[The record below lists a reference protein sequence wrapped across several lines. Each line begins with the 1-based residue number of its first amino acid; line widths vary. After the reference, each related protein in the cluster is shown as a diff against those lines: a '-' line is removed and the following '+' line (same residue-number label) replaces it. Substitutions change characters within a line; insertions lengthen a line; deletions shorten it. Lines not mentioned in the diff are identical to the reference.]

1 MINSRYKRSRNRN
14 FLTKRSIVDQ
24 TITVIVILILAT
36 FSLFVS
42 LPTYGQNQSQ
52 EQQLQQTEAKPYP
65 VLLVHGYA
73 EDAAVWKK
81 WEDMLRKDGIQ
92 FLTVTFK
99 DSDDKCGSAEQHAT
113 ELEKM
118 VQNVE
123 EESGSQQKIN
133 IVGYSKGGLDARVF
147 LDITDTKDV
156 ANLIMIGTPN
166 AGSIVAEINDI
177 CAPAAYDLRPGA
189 NATEAV
195 INPDTKYYTIAGDW
209 MPLTHGNPMIPGN
222 DDGLVPVES
231 VESQE
236 YFQSLGRTEHG
247 HAELLSE
254 EEYQMS
260 KDILLGKK

>member
-1 MINSRYKRSRNRN
+1 MNKTTTRI
-14 FLTKRSIVDQ
+14 
-24 TITVIVILILAT
+24 TIVIVTLAT
-36 FSLFVS
+36 LGLFAPS
-42 LPTYGQNQSQ
+42 IYGQNQS
-52 EQQLQQTEAKPYP
+52 ERQQQQTEEKPLP

-73 EDAAVWKK
+73 EGAAVWKK

-92 FLTVTFK
+92 FFTVTFK
-99 DSDDKCGSAEQHAT
+99 DSDDKCGSAKQHAI

-118 VQNVE
+118 VQDIKE
-123 EESGSQQKIN
+123 QSGAQKIN

-166 AGSIVAEINDI
+166 AGSPVAETNYA
-177 CAPAAYDLRPGA
+177 CAPAVYDLRLGA
-189 NATEAV
+189 NATKAV
-195 INPDTKYYTIAGDW
+195 INPNTKYYTIAGNW
-209 MPLTHGNPMIPGN
+209 MPLTQGNLMIPGN

-231 VESQE
+231 VESQQ

-254 EEYQMS
+254 KEYQMS
-260 KDILLGKK
+260 KDILIGNK

>member
-1 MINSRYKRSRNRN
+1 ME
-14 FLTKRSIVDQ
+14 SIVDQ

-42 LPTYGQNQSQ
+42 VPTYGQNQS
-52 EQQLQQTEAKPYP
+52 EGQQLQQTEEKPLP

-81 WEDMLRKDGIQ
+81 WEDMLRKDGILY
-92 FLTVTFK
+92 FTVTFK
-99 DSDDKCGSAEQHAT
+99 DSDDKCGSAKQHAT

-118 VQNVE
+118 VQNIE
-123 EESGSQQKIN
+123 EESGSQKIN
-133 IVGYSKGGLDARVF
+133 IVGYSKGGLDARIF
-147 LDITDTKDV
+147 LDITDTKDI

-166 AGSIVAEINDI
+166 AGSIVAETNNV
-177 CAPAAYDLRPGA
+177 CSPAVFDMRPGA
-189 NATEAV
+189 NATKAV
-195 INPDTKYYTIAGDW
+195 INPNTKYYTIAGDW

-222 DDGLVPVES
+222 DDGLVPVDS
-231 VESQE
+231 VESQQ
-236 YFQSLGRTEHG
+236 YFQRLGRSEHG

-260 KDILLGKK
+260 KDILLGRK

>member
-1 MINSRYKRSRNRN
+1 MNKTTTRI
-14 FLTKRSIVDQ
+14 
-24 TITVIVILILAT
+24 TIVIVTLAT
-36 FSLFVS
+36 LGLFAPS
-42 LPTYGQNQSQ
+42 IYGQNQS
-52 EQQLQQTEAKPYP
+52 ERQQQQTEEKPLP

-92 FLTVTFK
+92 FFTVTFK
-99 DSDDKCGSAEQHAT
+99 DSDDKCGSAKQHAI

-118 VQNVE
+118 VQDIKE
-123 EESGSQQKIN
+123 QSGAQKIN
-133 IVGYSKGGLDARVF
+133 IVGHSKGGLDARVF

-166 AGSIVAEINDI
+166 AGSPVAETNYA
-177 CAPAAYDLRPGA
+177 CVPAVYDLRLGA
-189 NATEAV
+189 NATKAV
-195 INPDTKYYTIAGDW
+195 INPNTKYYTIAGDW
-209 MPLTHGNPMIPGN
+209 MPLTQGNLMIPGN

-231 VESQE
+231 VESQQ

-254 EEYQMS
+254 KEYQMS
-260 KDILLGKK
+260 KDILIGNK

>member
-1 MINSRYKRSRNRN
+1 M
-14 FLTKRSIVDQ
+14 
-24 TITVIVILILAT
+24 TIVIVTLAT
-36 FSLFVS
+36 LGLFAPS
-42 LPTYGQNQSQ
+42 IYGQNQS
-52 EQQLQQTEAKPYP
+52 ERQQQQTEEKPLP

-92 FLTVTFK
+92 FFTVTFK
-99 DSDDKCGSAEQHAT
+99 DSDDKCGSAKQHAI

-118 VQNVE
+118 VQDIKE
-123 EESGSQQKIN
+123 QSGAQKIN

-166 AGSIVAEINDI
+166 AGSPVAETNYA
-177 CAPAAYDLRPGA
+177 CAPAVYDLRLGA
-189 NATEAV
+189 NATKAV
-195 INPDTKYYTIAGDW
+195 INPNTKYYTIAGNW
-209 MPLTHGNPMIPGN
+209 MPLTQGNLMIPGN
-222 DDGLVPVES
+222 DDGLIPVES
-231 VESQE
+231 VESQQ

-254 EEYQMS
+254 KEYQMS
-260 KDILLGKK
+260 KDILIGNK

>member
-1 MINSRYKRSRNRN
+1 MNKTTTRM
-14 FLTKRSIVDQ
+14 
-24 TITVIVILILAT
+24 TIVIVTLAT
-36 FSLFVS
+36 LGLFAPS
-42 LPTYGQNQSQ
+42 IYGQNQS
-52 EQQLQQTEAKPYP
+52 ERQQQQTEEKPLP

-92 FLTVTFK
+92 FFTVTFK
-99 DSDDKCGSAEQHAT
+99 DSDDKCGSAKQHAI

-118 VQNVE
+118 VQDIKE
-123 EESGSQQKIN
+123 QSGAQKIN

-147 LDITDTKDV
+147 LDNTDTKDV

-166 AGSIVAEINDI
+166 AGSPVAETNYA
-177 CAPAAYDLRPGA
+177 CAPAVYDLRLGA
-189 NATEAV
+189 NATKAV
-195 INPDTKYYTIAGDW
+195 INPNTKYYTIAGNW
-209 MPLTHGNPMIPGN
+209 MPLTQGNLMIPGN

-231 VESQE
+231 VESQQ

-254 EEYQMS
+254 KEYQMS
-260 KDILLGKK
+260 RDILIGNK

>member
-1 MINSRYKRSRNRN
+1 MNKTTTRI
-14 FLTKRSIVDQ
+14 
-24 TITVIVILILAT
+24 TIVIVTLAT
-36 FSLFVS
+36 LGLFAPS
-42 LPTYGQNQSQ
+42 IYGQNQS
-52 EQQLQQTEAKPYP
+52 ERQQQQTEEKPLP

-73 EDAAVWKK
+73 EDAAIWKK

-92 FLTVTFK
+92 FFTVTFK
-99 DSDDKCGSAEQHAT
+99 DSDDKCGSAKQHAI

-118 VQNVE
+118 VQDIKEQSVA
-123 EESGSQQKIN
+123 QKIN

-166 AGSIVAEINDI
+166 AGSPVAETNYA
-177 CAPAAYDLRPGA
+177 CAPAVYDLGLGA
-189 NATEAV
+189 NATKAV
-195 INPDTKYYTIAGDW
+195 INPNTKYYTIAGNW
-209 MPLTHGNPMIPGN
+209 MPLTQGNLMIPGN

-231 VESQE
+231 VESQQ

-254 EEYQMS
+254 KEYQMS
-260 KDILLGKK
+260 KDILIGNK